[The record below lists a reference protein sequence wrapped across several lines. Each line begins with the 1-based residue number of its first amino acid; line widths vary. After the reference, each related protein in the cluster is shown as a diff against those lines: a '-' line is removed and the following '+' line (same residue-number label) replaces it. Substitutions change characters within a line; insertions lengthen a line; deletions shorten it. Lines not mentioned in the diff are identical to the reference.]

1 MEDKKPAGIILNVQ
15 GESTRIEPLGCL
27 HVSLINAFSQSCLRE
42 EVRST
47 PSKNSIS
54 SRWKLGSRDGA
65 GRQIF
70 SEHGEQGEGIKARWE
85 IPGRKFWMK
94 KRTFYVGK
102 TWTWLK
108 PGAQGHRDGG
118 EQSTPKKR
126 GEVGS
131 EPGTGSGSPLT
142 VPIPQLCL
150 NAASLT
156 K

>member
-1 MEDKKPAGIILNVQ
+1 MEGALQSPNEPKNSDTRWRTKSQQEIMLNVQ

-54 SRWKLGSRDGA
+54 SRWKLGSRNGA

-102 TWTWLK
+102 TWT
-108 PGAQGHRDGG
+108 
-118 EQSTPKKR
+118 
-126 GEVGS
+126 
-131 EPGTGSGSPLT
+131 
-142 VPIPQLCL
+142 
-150 NAASLT
+150 
-156 K
+156 